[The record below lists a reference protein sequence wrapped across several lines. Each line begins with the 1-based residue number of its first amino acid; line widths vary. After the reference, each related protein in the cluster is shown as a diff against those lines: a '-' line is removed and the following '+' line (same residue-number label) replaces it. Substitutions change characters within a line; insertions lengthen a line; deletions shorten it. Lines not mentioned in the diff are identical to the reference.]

1 MPRRPRLVGILWH
14 WHRRVGLLAAVF
26 VVVLAATGLL
36 LNHASQLGLD
46 RRFVDWAWLN
56 GVYGD
61 DSGEL
66 RAFRLGEQWL
76 YRTADGRVYL
86 DAREV
91 APCSGEFVGAAEAG
105 EVLLAACAEELLVIT
120 RDGALLDSATAT
132 LGLPVPLQAIGLV
145 GDLTGRAAAVQ
156 ADGAWWLVDLEQM
169 NFSQR
174 AGAGGATVS
183 QVAPEALPERIRARI
198 PHTGAVA
205 ELGACVAGSAQWPA
219 PRLAGCAGNGRC
231 RCVVGYA
238 RDQRFCDVVAASAAR
253 APRVTSPVE
262 RTRTASQF
270 AP

>member
-198 PHTGAVA
+198 PTPERWLNWERVLLDLHSGRLLGSLGVLVMDAVGVLLVTLA
-205 ELGACVAGSAQWPA
+205 TSGSAMWWLH
-219 PRLAGCAGNGRC
+219 RRRGR
-231 RCVVGYA
+231 R
-238 RDQRFCDVVAASAAR
+238 
-253 APRVTSPVE
+253 E
-262 RTRTASQF
+262 
-270 AP
+270 